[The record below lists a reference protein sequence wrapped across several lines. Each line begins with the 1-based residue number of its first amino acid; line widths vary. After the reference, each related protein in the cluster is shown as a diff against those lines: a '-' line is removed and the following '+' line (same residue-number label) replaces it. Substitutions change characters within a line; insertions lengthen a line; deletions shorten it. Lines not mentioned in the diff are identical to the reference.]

1 MKKNRKDHLGARI
14 CLITELNF
22 LMTVNRRDF
31 QRQTSNLF
39 NTNLKKKPKRR
50 RTSFLLE
57 GFLEE

>member
-1 MKKNRKDHLGARI
+1 MKKNRKDHLGPRI

-31 QRQTSNLF
+31 QMQTFNLF
-39 NTNLKKKPKRR
+39 NTNRKKQPKRR
-50 RTSFLLE
+50 QASFLLE